1 MSRATELFD
10 GAELHTTRMM
20 ESTPHVVSVTPIG
33 ERELMSIGTSTRTLV
48 ANGYLSHNCQ
58 GSAYSV
64 LADTIIRME
73 AAGLGD
79 SIHLALHD
87 ELVVDAEAAEAVA
100 EIMRTPPEFLLKWT
114 GGRVPVFKTDTN
126 HMGRTWLYV

>member
-1 MSRATELFD
+1 MGKRKVLA
-10 GAELHTTRMM
+10 
-20 ESTPHVVSVTPIG
+20 
-33 ERELMSIGTSTRTLV
+33 IGTSTRTLV

-64 LADTIIRME
+64 LSDTIVRLE
-73 AAGLGD
+73 RASLGD

-87 ELVVDAEAAEAVA
+87 ELVVDTEAAEAVA

-114 GGRVPVFKTDTN
+114 GGRVPVFKTDAN
-126 HMGRTWLYV
+126 DMGRTWLYV

>member
-1 MSRATELFD
+1 MFAYKAVNYF
-10 GAELHTTRMM
+10 
-20 ESTPHVVSVTPIG
+20 
-33 ERELMSIGTSTRTLV
+33 
-48 ANGYLSHNCQ
+48 CQ

-87 ELVVDAEAAEAVA
+87 ELVVDTEAAEAVA

-114 GGRVPVFKTDTN
+114 GGRVPVFKTDAN
-126 HMGRTWLYV
+126 DMGRTWLYV